1 MTDSEQRKNILTL
14 LGEAQKSGAR
24 MASACAQ
31 IGLSK
36 RTVQHW
42 RTANAPLIDRRTLVH
57 HSPPNKLSPIEITH
71 LLAVANSIEFGH
83 LPPSQI
89 VPRLADQGI
98 FLASE
103 STLYR
108 ALHAAL
114 QLTHRRSEEPAQA
127 RKKPRHISV
136 TGINQCYTWDITY
149 LPTLVLGQYFYL
161 YMHIDIFSRK
171 IVGWVVHENE
181 SSAHASVLLRDIYV
195 RENIKP
201 GQLILHSDNG
211 APMKGSSL
219 LATMQ
224 QLGVA
229 ASLSRPSCSNDSP
242 FSESAFGT
250 LKYRPNMPL
259 KPFADLAAAC
269 AWVTELVR
277 WYNHEHRHC
286 GIKFVTP
293 GQRHAGLDQDLLQRR
308 HALYQA
314 AKAKNPNRWS
324 GETRN
329 WQRVERV
336 DLNPQKI
343 EEIA

>member
-14 LGEAQKSGAR
+14 LDEAQKAGAR
-24 MASACAQ
+24 LAPACAQ

-42 RTANAPLIDRRTLVH
+42 CAANDSLVDRRTFVH
-57 HSPPNKLSPIEITH
+57 HSPPNKLSSTEITH
-71 LLAVANSIEFGH
+71 LLAVANSVEFGH

-108 ALHAAL
+108 ALRTAL

-136 TGINQCYTWDITY
+136 TAINQCYTWDITY

-181 SSAHASVLLRDIYV
+181 SSEHASVLLRDIYV

-250 LKYRPNMPL
+250 LKYRPDMPL
-259 KPFADLAAAC
+259 KPFANLAAAC
-269 AWVTELVR
+269 AWVRELVH

-293 GQRHAGLDQDLLQRR
+293 GQRHAGLDCDLLERR

-324 GETRN
+324 GKTRN
-329 WQRVERV
+329 WQRVVRV

-343 EEIA
+343 KEIA